1 MLLYRARA
9 ISTRPARATTAK
21 ASDPATRV
29 RGRWFTSDLGAAIAH
44 RDSLGEPA
52 EILMLDLPDDVADS
66 FRAATTPV
74 TACGIEA
81 LRHCHSPLT
90 DHVVPM
96 FHAMAAEIVEIAGE
110 RRVRDIID
118 VSGTAPAPTRV
129 IEAPERI
136 RLAA

>member
-9 ISTRPARATTAK
+9 ISARPTRKTDPK

-29 RGRWFTSDLGAAIAH
+29 RGRWFTSDLRAAIVH

-52 EILMLDLPDDVADS
+52 EILMLHLPDDVANS

-96 FHAMAAEIVEIAGE
+96 FHAMAAEPVEIAGE
-110 RRVRDIID
+110 RRIRDYID
-118 VSGTAPAPTRV
+118 VSGVAAKPMRIV
-129 IEAPERI
+129 ERPEEI